1 MTTNPR
7 ASDPAEAPPE
17 PARTRTSSGPR
28 LHIRDA
34 VPNRRVP
41 DAEKPWADEVDVM
54 ALGLPVPIANALD
67 NEGIRTLGILRRVP
81 DEALRK
87 IVSDDFLAWVREVI
101 PYRREEGEPEVGR
114 PPGDFSH
121 ADWQELAE

>member
-1 MTTNPR
+1 MTTNPH

-17 PARTRTSSGPR
+17 PARTRTTSGPR

-41 DAEKPWADEVDVM
+41 VEANPTDSSDVM

-81 DEALRK
+81 NEALVAIGGEGLRD
-87 IVSDDFLAWVREVI
+87 VVRAVV

-121 ADWQELAE
+121 ADWKELP